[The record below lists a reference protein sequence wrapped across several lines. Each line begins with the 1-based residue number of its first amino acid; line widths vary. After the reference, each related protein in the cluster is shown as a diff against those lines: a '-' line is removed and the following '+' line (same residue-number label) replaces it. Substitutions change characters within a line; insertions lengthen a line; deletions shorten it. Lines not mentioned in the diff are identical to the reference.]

1 MNTYDAI
8 YDIAI
13 KTILSQ
19 NKTNELKLKL
29 KLLTVNGINTI
40 INKTTNNPILIP
52 PQPRMFKESM
62 FGTKLI
68 KQIPYNDY
76 VYNIYH
82 ILKEKEDLKIID

>member
-1 MNTYDAI
+1 MNIYDAI

-19 NKTNELKLKL
+19 SKTNELKL

-82 ILKEKEDLKIID
+82 ILKEKEDLKIAD